1 MESRAPSRI
10 LTKPGTKTQQI
21 KASLPKASLPA
32 ANLPMANPPAALGET
47 GLPEALGNHFNTGSS
62 AAAVSDLT
70 LEQAIGVQVRQ
81 LRRRLGITVSELAGT
96 AGLSGGMLSKIENG
110 QISPSLASLQALA
123 NALNVPIT
131 TFFSTFE
138 EKRDCSYVKAGT
150 GVVIERRGSK
160 AGHQYSLLGHA
171 LGGAVV
177 VEPYLITLHKDAVPY
192 PAFQHEGT
200 EFIFMLTGE
209 VMYRHGDQSYHLT
222 PGDALLFDSAAP
234 HGPEKLLIKPMTYL
248 SIITYAREPV

>member
-1 MESRAPSRI
+1 MR
-10 LTKPGTKTQQI
+10 TQGKPGQHARMI
-21 KASLPKASLPA
+21 KASLPD
-32 ANLPMANPPAALGET
+32 ALAEA
-47 GLPEALGNHFNTGSS
+47 GLPEAIAEPYTTGSS

-81 LRRRLGITVSELAGT
+81 LRRRVGITVSELAAS

-123 NALNVPIT
+123 SALNVPIT

-138 EKRDCSYVKAGT
+138 EKRDCSFVKAGT
-150 GVVIERRGSK
+150 GVVIERRGTKS
-160 AGHQYSLLGHA
+160 GHQYSLLGHA
-171 LGGAVV
+171 LGGNVV
-177 VEPYLITLHKDAVPY
+177 VEPYLISLSTEAAPY

-200 EFIFMLTGE
+200 EFIYMLSGE
-209 VMYRHGDQSYHLT
+209 VVYRHGDQSYHLT

-234 HGPEKLLIKPMTYL
+234 HGPEKLLVKPMTYL
-248 SIITYAREPV
+248 SIITHTREPGGG

>member
-1 MESRAPSRI
+1 MKTHRSPSLKQPRA
-10 LTKPGTKTQQI
+10 QQI
-21 KASLPKASLPA
+21 KAK
-32 ANLPMANPPAALGET
+32 
-47 GLPEALGNHFNTGSS
+47 LPEALAEAGLPEGLAEHFSTGSG
-62 AAAVSDLT
+62 AASVSDLT

-81 LRRRLGITVSELAGT
+81 LRRRVGITVSELAAS

-123 NALNVPIT
+123 GALNVPIT

-150 GVVIERRGSK
+150 GLTIERRGTK
-160 AGHQYSLLGHA
+160 AGHKYSLLGAA
-171 LGGAVV
+171 LGGDVV
-177 VEPYLITLHKDAVPY
+177 VEPYLITLETGALAY

-200 EFIFMLTGE
+200 EFIYMLSGE
-209 VMYRHGDQSYHLT
+209 VVYRHGDQSYRLV

-234 HGPEKLLIKPMTYL
+234 HGPEKLVVTPMTYL
-248 SIITYAREPV
+248 SIITYPRETRKE

>member
-1 MESRAPSRI
+1 MAVRAQK
-10 LTKPGTKTQQI
+10 KPVQEKARVI
-21 KASLPKASLPA
+21 KASLPE
-32 ANLPMANPPAALGET
+32 ALAEA
-47 GLPEALGNHFNTGSS
+47 GLPEHVAEPYTTGSS
-62 AAAVSDLT
+62 AAGVSDLT

-81 LRRRLGITVSELAGT
+81 LRRRVGITVSELAAA

-123 NALNVPIT
+123 SALNVPIT

-138 EKRDCSYVKAGT
+138 EKRDCSFVKAGT

-171 LGGAVV
+171 LGGDVV
-177 VEPYLITLHKDAVPY
+177 VEPYLITLSKEAVPY

-200 EFIFMLTGE
+200 EFIYMLSGE
-209 VMYRHGDQSYHLT
+209 VLYRHGEQSYHLT

-234 HGPEKLLIKPMTYL
+234 HGPEKLLVKPMTYL
-248 SIITYAREPV
+248 SVITYAREPSGN

>member
-1 MESRAPSRI
+1 MAVRAQK
-10 LTKPGTKTQQI
+10 KPVQEKARVI
-21 KASLPKASLPA
+21 KASLPE
-32 ANLPMANPPAALGET
+32 ALAEA
-47 GLPEALGNHFNTGSS
+47 GLPEQVAEPFTTGSS
-62 AAAVSDLT
+62 AAGVSDLT

-81 LRRRLGITVSELAGT
+81 LRRRVGITVSELAAA

-138 EKRDCSYVKAGT
+138 EKRDCSFVKAGT

-171 LGGAVV
+171 LGGDVV
-177 VEPYLITLHKDAVPY
+177 VEPYLITLSKEAVPY

-200 EFIFMLTGE
+200 EFIYMLSGE
-209 VMYRHGDQSYHLT
+209 VQYRHGEQSYHLT
-222 PGDALLFDSAAP
+222 PGDALLFNSAAP
-234 HGPEKLLIKPMTYL
+234 HGPERLLVKPMTYL
-248 SIITYAREPV
+248 SIITYAREPSGS

>member
-1 MESRAPSRI
+1 MVVRAQR
-10 LTKPGTKTQQI
+10 KPVQEKVRVI
-21 KASLPKASLPA
+21 KASLPE
-32 ANLPMANPPAALGET
+32 ALAEA
-47 GLPEALGNHFNTGSS
+47 GLPEHIAEPYTTGSS
-62 AAAVSDLT
+62 AASVSDLT

-81 LRRRLGITVSELAGT
+81 LRRRVGITVSELAAA

-123 NALNVPIT
+123 TALNVPIT

-138 EKRDCSYVKAGT
+138 EKRDCSFVKAGT

-171 LGGAVV
+171 LGGDVV
-177 VEPYLITLHKDAVPY
+177 VEPYLITLSKDAVAY

-200 EFIFMLTGE
+200 EFIYMISGE
-209 VMYRHGDQSYHLT
+209 VLYRHGEQSYHLA

-234 HGPEKLLIKPMTYL
+234 HGPEKLLVKPMTYL
-248 SIITYAREPV
+248 SIITYAREPAGKHEN